1 MVVSQLLHNVTYSF
15 FFPLKQELSVPLLL
29 AFTGTI
35 ASELLF
41 PLSPD
46 SFPLSFTIFPCSQTT
61 FCMFDLVELDTNH
74 PLAYSSNI
82 SLPLNLHVVGLNQ
95 IIYGSMKLLIMFQF
109 FV

>member
-1 MVVSQLLHNVTYSF
+1 
-15 FFPLKQELSVPLLL
+15 
-29 AFTGTI
+29 
-35 ASELLF
+35 
-41 PLSPD
+41 
-46 SFPLSFTIFPCSQTT
+46 
-61 FCMFDLVELDTNH
+61 MFDLVELDTNH